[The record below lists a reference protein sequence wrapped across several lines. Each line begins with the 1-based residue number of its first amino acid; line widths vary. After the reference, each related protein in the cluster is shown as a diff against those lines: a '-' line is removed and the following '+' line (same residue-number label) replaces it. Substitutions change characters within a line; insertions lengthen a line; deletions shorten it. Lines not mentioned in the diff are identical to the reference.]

1 MILWSMILVSNWFSW
16 CHFQDSVEKFFDFLS
31 IQAIWQSRFQY
42 IEILVEESCIKILC
56 RLYKVKHC
64 QNILEFLLLIS
75 KFQVYQMKNLVE
87 EAICYY
93 FSELAPST
101 QREFLQSKQRIH
113 HVCSHSRN
121 LLYSNNVVHLHFP
134 SMILKIL

>member
-1 MILWSMILVSNWFSW
+1 M
-16 CHFQDSVEKFFDFLS
+16 
-31 IQAIWQSRFQY
+31 
-42 IEILVEESCIKILC
+42 EESCIEIIC

-93 FSELAPST
+93 FSELAQHNVSFHNQNNEST
-101 QREFLQSKQRIH
+101 TCAHIH
-113 HVCSHSRN
+113 AT
-121 LLYSNNVVHLHFP
+121 YSNQTMLHIYIF
-134 SMILKIL
+134 LA